1 MSAALD
7 LDLLIDRWRGPL
19 VGLLAARGAS
29 WAQAEE
35 LAQDVFAEAWIH
47 IERFRGDF
55 EDERAFG
62 AWLAGIARNLHRTE
76 VRKASATEP
85 LEDVPC
91 ESDEA
96 EPHETLLVED
106 EADAVRSAIEALPER
121 EREAV
126 QAFYLE
132 ETPTARVAGLLE
144 TSERAVEGLL
154 RRARARL
161 KQALAAVAGGR
172 A

>member
-1 MSAALD
+1 MRPSISTSSSIAGAARSSTCSL
-7 LDLLIDRWRGPL
+7 
-19 VGLLAARGAS
+19 ARGAS

-85 LEDVPC
+85 IEDVPC
-91 ESDEA
+91 ESD
-96 EPHETLLVED
+96 
-106 EADAVRSAIEALPER
+106 
-121 EREAV
+121 
-126 QAFYLE
+126 
-132 ETPTARVAGLLE
+132 
-144 TSERAVEGLL
+144 
-154 RRARARL
+154 ARARGPSGP
-161 KQALAAVAGGR
+161 VFGR
-172 A
+172 GERRGPRARVHLGRPSSP